1 MKIRTKL
8 TLIFTCVTAF
18 LILLLSLAI
27 YYFSLLY
34 TERAFYDQLKER
46 LNITAQ
52 VYLKKDEVDARI
64 YQEIR
69 EKFLRSLPEE
79 SEEVYSIS
87 KEPRL
92 VDEPYTWHYP
102 EEVYRQIM
110 AHKYHQFTYGKM
122 QAAGRLYSDNQGEFL
137 IIVRAYDQFG
147 NNKLHNLRNVLIT
160 GFLFST
166 VFVYVLGRFLAYHA
180 LKPIKAIVRQVKE
193 ISASSLD
200 LRLHEGNGRD
210 EISELS
216 HTFNNML
223 DRLENAFEMQKT
235 FITNASH
242 ELRNPLTAILGEVE
256 ITLNKSRSER
266 EYVQSLQKVSIEAE
280 RLQSLTTSLL
290 SLSKSGVKPKDLQVE
305 PIRMDEFVWEVK
317 TLIDQKNPSN
327 GVVLEFPDLPEDAD
341 LLVLEANGMLLKTAF
356 LNILENACKFSG
368 NGKVQF
374 QVQADRA
381 GIRVSVTDGGVGIP
395 EAELEHILQPFY
407 RCSNARGFKGFGIGL
422 ALTHRIIKLNGGSLE
437 IRSQLNKGTCVS
449 VFFPGLPDN
458 QRAAAPKLK

>member
-18 LILLLSLAI
+18 LILLLSLSI
-27 YYFSLLY
+27 YYFSLVY
-34 TERAFYDQLKER
+34 TEQAFYDQLKER
-46 LNITAQ
+46 VNITAQ

-79 SEEVYSIS
+79 SEEVYSVN

-92 VDEPYTWHYP
+92 VDELYTWRYP
-102 EEVYRQIM
+102 EAVYRQIM
-110 AHKYHQFTYGKM
+110 AHRYHQFTHENM
-122 QAAGRLYSDNQGEFL
+122 QVVGRLYSDNQGEF
-137 IIVRAYDQFG
+137 IIMVRAYDRFG
-147 NNKLHNLRNVLIT
+147 NNKLHNLRNVLAA

-180 LKPIKAIVRQVKE
+180 LKPIKAVVRQVKD

-256 ITLNKSRSER
+256 ITLHKSRSER
-266 EYVQSLQKVSIEAE
+266 EYVHSLQKVSLEAE
-280 RLQSLTTSLL
+280 RLESLTTSLL
-290 SLSKSGVKPKDLQVE
+290 SLSKSGVNPRDLHVE
-305 PIRMDEFVWEVK
+305 PIRVDELAWEVK
-317 TLIDQKNPSN
+317 ALMDQKNPSN
-327 GVVLEFPDLPEDAD
+327 CVALEFPDLPEDAE

-356 LNILENACKFSG
+356 LNILENACKFSD
-368 NGKVQF
+368 NGKVQLR
-374 QVQADRA
+374 VRADRG
-381 GIRVSVTDGGVGIP
+381 GIRVLVIDQGVGIP
-395 EAELEHILQPFY
+395 EAELTHILQPFY

-422 ALTHRIIKLNGGSLE
+422 ALTHRIIKLNGGNLE
-437 IRSQLNKGTCVS
+437 ISSQLNKGTCVS
-449 VFFPGLPDN
+449 VFFP
-458 QRAAAPKLK
+458 RAA